1 MESEFIVAITA
12 ILIGGMVIILPL
24 AGLVARFALK
34 PLIDSYAQVR
44 ESAESG
50 DSLRMLERR
59 LDLLEEQVQLLER
72 DNSRLLDA
80 AEFQRRLESAP

>member
-44 ESAESG
+44 ESAEGG

>member
-44 ESAESG
+44 ESAEGG
-50 DSLRMLERR
+50 DSLRTLERR